1 MVSGQVLKCRCGA
14 HAFRI
19 CPCTSLSPSWL
30 LQLYGDNPPSPSQLT
45 FKCPSWSSLIM
56 SLFTTAEATQNMA
69 RLEHMSKD
77 LQGQVVLLR
86 VCWVFAEVWE
96 GRVGEWDQDCP
107 GGWSQ

>member
-1 MVSGQVLKCRCGA
+1 
-14 HAFRI
+14 
-19 CPCTSLSPSWL
+19 
-30 LQLYGDNPPSPSQLT
+30 
-45 FKCPSWSSLIM
+45 M

-77 LQGQVVLLR
+77 LQGQVVPLR

>member
-1 MVSGQVLKCRCGA
+1 
-14 HAFRI
+14 
-19 CPCTSLSPSWL
+19 
-30 LQLYGDNPPSPSQLT
+30 
-45 FKCPSWSSLIM
+45 M
-56 SLFTTAEATQNMA
+56 SLFTTAEAAQNMA